1 MRRAKTFSGAGVL
14 RYLWKGVLGLVL
26 ILALVI
32 GAGLG
37 YRAWCQHE
45 GGALMRIAT
54 PQGIDDALFVEL
66 GGAQQWVTIR
76 GRDRNN
82 PVILVLH
89 GGPGSAMAGLAPAFV
104 PWEQNFTVVQWDQPG
119 AGRTFRA
126 AGRRLPPNLAVESM
140 ARDGV
145 ELAEWLQ
152 RRLGKDRVIL
162 LGWSWGSILG
172 VHMIKARPELFAAYV
187 GTGQVVAMQEGEA
200 VAYANVL
207 AKARERSDTAALAEL
222 EAIGAPPYVALAEID
237 TQRKWASRYELDR
250 SLEAAFVLP
259 QLFAPRTTLADI
271 YDLARGTLAS
281 TTHFVGPDM
290 TGPMTQ
296 IDLRRLGLDFT
307 LPMFVVQGV
316 ADDFTPA
323 ALSRAWLDA
332 ISAPQKAFVSIENAG
347 HFALT
352 ERNEEFLRILEE
364 QVRPLA
370 MRSAPAGRTL
380 SGLEPGAR

>member
-1 MRRAKTFSGAGVL
+1 VGKW
-14 RYLWKGVLGLVL
+14 LWKGALTLVL
-26 ILALVI
+26 VVVLAV

-37 YRAWCQHE
+37 YRAWRQHE
-45 GGALMRIAT
+45 GEPLMRIAT
-54 PQGIDDALFVEL
+54 PQGVDDALFVEL

-82 PVILVLH
+82 PVMLVLH

-104 PWEQNFTVVQWDQPG
+104 PWEEDFTVVQWDQPG

-126 AGRRLPPNLAVESM
+126 AGRRLPPNLAVESI

-145 ELAEWLQ
+145 ELAEWL
-152 RRLGKDRVIL
+152 RGRLGKDKVIL

-172 VHMIKARPELFAAYV
+172 VHMVKARPDLFAAYV

-207 AKARERSDTAALAEL
+207 AKARQRRDAAALAEL
-222 EAIGAPPYVALAEID
+222 EAIGAPPYAALAEID

-250 SLEAAFVLP
+250 SLVAAIVLP
-259 QLFAPRTTLADI
+259 QLFAPRTTLADL

-281 TTHFVGPDM
+281 TSYFVGPNM
-290 TGPMTQ
+290 TGPMTE
-296 IDLRRLGLDFT
+296 IDLRRLGLDFA

-323 ALSRAWLDA
+323 ALSRAWVDA
-332 ISAPQKAFVSIENAG
+332 ISAPQKAFVPIENAG

-352 ERNEEFLRILEE
+352 EHREEFLRILRE

-370 MRSAPAGRTL
+370 TRPAQ
-380 SGLEPGAR
+380 

>member
-1 MRRAKTFSGAGVL
+1 VL
-14 RYLWKGVLGLVL
+14 RWLWKGA
-26 ILALVI
+26 LALVLVVALAV

-37 YRAWCQHE
+37 YRAWRQHE
-45 GGALMRIAT
+45 GEALMQITT
-54 PQGIDDALFVEL
+54 PEGIDDALFVEL

-82 PVILVLH
+82 PVVLVLH
-89 GGPGSAMAGLAPAFV
+89 GGPGSAMAGLVPAFV
-104 PWEQNFTVVQWDQPG
+104 PWERDFTVVQWDQPG

-126 AGRRLPPNLAVESM
+126 AGRSLPPNLAVETM
-140 ARDGV
+140 AQEGV
-145 ELAEWLQ
+145 ALAEWLR
-152 RRLGKDRVIL
+152 RRLDKDKIIL

-172 VHMIKARPELFAAYV
+172 VHMVKARPDLFAAYV
-187 GTGQVVAMQEGEA
+187 GTGQVVAMQEGDA

-207 AKARERSDTAALAEL
+207 AKARERGDAAALADL
-222 EAIGAPPYVALAEID
+222 EAIGAPPYDALAEIA

-259 QLFAPRTTLADI
+259 RLFAPRTTLADL

-281 TTHFVGPDM
+281 TRHFVGPDM

-296 IDLRRLGLDFT
+296 IDLRRLGLDFA
-307 LPMFVVQGV
+307 LPLFVVQGV
-316 ADDFTPA
+316 ADDFAPA
-323 ALSRAWLDA
+323 ALSRAWVDS
-332 ISAPQKAFVSIENAG
+332 ISAPQKAFVPIENAG

-352 ERNEEFLRILEE
+352 EHSEEFLQILRE

-370 MRSAPAGRTL
+370 TRLAQ
-380 SGLEPGAR
+380 